1 MKLRTINLD
10 ENEDLTTISVD
21 MTIEEACWMAK
32 VSGAIANDH
41 SKLHHE
47 IYSCLVGGFFNKFY
61 EDGVNE
67 ALHELNVALPKN
79 EDIRLG
85 G

>member
-1 MKLRTINLD
+1 MRLRTINLD
-10 ENEDLTTISVD
+10 SDESLTTISVD
-21 MTIEEACWMAK
+21 MTIEEACWIAK
-32 VSGAIANDH
+32 VTGSVNNAN
-41 SKLHHE
+41 SKLHSD
-47 IYSCLVGGFFNKFY
+47 IYSCLSGAVFNRFY

-67 ALHELNVALPKN
+67 ALYKLNVTLPEN